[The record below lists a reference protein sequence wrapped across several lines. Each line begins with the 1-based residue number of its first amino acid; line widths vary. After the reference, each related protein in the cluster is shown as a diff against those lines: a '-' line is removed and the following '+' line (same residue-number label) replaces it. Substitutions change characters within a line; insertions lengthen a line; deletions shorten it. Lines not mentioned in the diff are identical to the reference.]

1 MAAKV
6 KVNQDGGINFTA
18 SESIPTTP
26 KKFRKSH
33 EVAGF
38 YKFIYEHDL
47 RQEAFDVIED
57 QLLLRKAKS
66 VKKKK

>member
-18 SESIPTTP
+18 SESIPSSP

-33 EVAGF
+33 EVAAF

-47 RQEAFDVIED
+47 RQEAFDIIDD
-57 QLLLRKAKS
+57 QLQLRKQKS